1 MECIFAHPS
10 LSIFEWCDLG
20 WDNHLSII
28 FFFPQNANVTF
39 KAVKTTTV
47 DLTVANVNVKKD
59 IQEFIASCQ

>member
-1 MECIFAHPS
+1 MSRNGGKSAINQLQILVNSF
-10 LSIFEWCDLG
+10 
-20 WDNHLSII
+20 N
-28 FFFPQNANVTF
+28 FFPQNATATF